1 MCFVKC
7 WDLSSFEEKQLLR
20 DEIELLSWSKQLKD
34 YRIRKLLKEWF
45 IWESKYIAMK
55 DSWKTDKEILEQLWI
70 EAEKG
75 GLKKEFDLLINS
87 WKEKVENLLEL

>member
-7 WDLSSFEEKQLLR
+7 WDLSSSEEKQLLR
-20 DEIELLSWSKQLKD
+20 DEIEMLSWSKQLKD

-55 DSWKTDKEILEQLWI
+55 DFWKTDKEILEQLWI

-75 GLKKEFDLLINS
+75 GLKKEFDLLINTY
-87 WKEKVENLLEL
+87 KEKVENLLEL

>member
-7 WDLSSFEEKQLLR
+7 WDIPFSWEKKLAR
-20 DEIELLSWSKQLKD
+20 DEIEMLSWNKKIKD
-34 YRIRKLLKEWF
+34 YRIRKLLNEWF

-55 DSWKTDKEILEQLWI
+55 DTWKTDEEILEQLWI

-87 WKEKVENLLEL
+87 WKEKVDSLLEL

>member
-70 EAEKG
+70 EAEKWG
-75 GLKKEFDLLINS
+75 IKKEFDLLINS

>member
-7 WDLSSFEEKQLLR
+7 WDLSWEKIISK